1 VRAAVAAVAAVAAI
15 AMAAI
20 VATPARAQVEE
31 PTSALPLSLV
41 PWPKEIERDGA
52 REHVAVGWLRASFDD
67 PALAA
72 VAGALN
78 PLLRAAA
85 EGSDRVPK
93 ELRHGEPTAVV
104 LRLDPALAAEEYRL
118 DTRDGITIT
127 GGSPRAV
134 AWGGATL
141 AQLFAGSVALGVAD
155 EAVAEPTT
163 FLHGVAI
170 HDAPDCSYRGLLV
183 DVARQPHKIATLER
197 LITLCWFAKVP
208 YLQLHL
214 TDDPAFTFPSRAFP
228 ELATKGHS
236 FTREELAGL
245 VAFAE
250 ARGVTIVPELE
261 MPGHCGALI
270 AAKPDLFRAHELHHA
285 TIAFAK
291 PEVVAAMKT
300 LVDELIELF
309 PTSPWIH
316 LGGDECDLAHVDKN
330 PLFPAAYAREK
341 VADAHGLYLWFLG
354 EMDRHVKS
362 RGRRTIV
369 WEGFGHGAQPE
380 LSRDVIVMA
389 YEALYHLPGCLLK
402 DGYAVINTSWRPLYV
417 VNDRKWEPAEIHAWN
432 RFRWDHFVEG
442 FPATGGLTVEPTD
455 RVLGAQLCAW
465 EQPDSLELPSIR
477 RRLAAMSER
486 TWNERAGKNAA
497 DFAARLETWDA
508 LLEHLVRN

>member
-1 VRAAVAAVAAVAAI
+1 VALL
-15 AMAAI
+15 AMTAH
-20 VATPARAQVEE
+20 AQ
-31 PTSALPLSLV
+31 TSAAEAPTPLPLV
-41 PWPKEIERDGA
+41 PWPKEIERDDA
-52 REHVAVGWLRASFDD
+52 HELVVLRRLRASFDD

-85 EGSDRVPK
+85 EGGDRVPDA
-93 ELRHGEPTAVV
+93 LRHGEPTLVA
-104 LRLDPALAAEEYRL
+104 LRLDRALAAEEYRL
-118 DTRDGITIT
+118 DTRDGITIA

-141 AQLFAGSVALGVAD
+141 AQLLAGSVALGVAD
-155 EAVAEPTT
+155 EAVAEPAT
-163 FLHGVAI
+163 LLPAVAI
-170 HDAPDCSYRGLLV
+170 RDAPDCSWRGLLV
-183 DVARQPHKIATLER
+183 DVARQPHTIATLEQ
-197 LITLCWFAKVP
+197 LVTACWLAKVP

-236 FTREELAGL
+236 FTREELVAL

-250 ARGVTIVPELE
+250 ARGVTLVPELE

-270 AAKPDLFRAHELHHA
+270 AARPDLFRAHELHHA

-316 LGGDECDLAHVDKN
+316 LGGDECDLAHVDEN
-330 PLFPAAYAREK
+330 PAFPAAYAREK
-341 VADAHGLYLWFLG
+341 VADAHGLYLWFLA
-354 EMDRHVKS
+354 EMHSHVKS

-380 LSRDVIVMA
+380 LPRDVVVMA

-402 DGYAVINTSWRPLYV
+402 DGYPVINTSWRPLYV

-432 RFRWDHFVEG
+432 RFHWDHFVDG
-442 FPATGGLTVEPTD
+442 FPATGGLDVEPTD

-477 RRLAAMSER
+477 RRLAALSER
-486 TWNERAGKNAA
+486 TWNERAGRSAA
-497 DFAARLETWDA
+497 DFAARLDQWDA
-508 LLEHLVRN
+508 RLEQVLRE

>member
-1 VRAAVAAVAAVAAI
+1 MNAGRASHAAVAACAI
-15 AMAAI
+15 AAAWS
-20 VATPARAQVEE
+20 E
-31 PTSALPLSLV
+31 PSPPRLV
-41 PWPKEIERDGA
+41 PWPKKFERDAA
-52 REHVAVGWLRASFDD
+52 REWVAVRWLRASFDD

-85 EGSDRVPK
+85 EGDLRVPDG
-93 ELRHGEPTAVV
+93 LRRGEPTVV
-104 LRLDPALAAEEYRL
+104 ALRLDRALAAEEYRL
-118 DTRDGITIT
+118 DTRDGIVIT

-141 AQLFAGSVALGVAD
+141 AQLFEGSLALGVAD

-163 FLHGVAI
+163 LLPAVAI
-170 HDAPDCSYRGLLV
+170 HDAPDCAWRGLLV
-183 DVARQPHKIATLER
+183 DVARQPHAIATLEQ
-197 LITLCWFAKVP
+197 LITTCWLAKVP
-208 YLQLHL
+208 WLQLHL

-228 ELATKGHS
+228 KLATKGHS

-270 AAKPDLFRAHELHHA
+270 AAMPELFRAHELHHA
-285 TIAFAK
+285 TISFAK

-316 LGGDECDLAHVDKN
+316 LGGDECDLAHVDEN
-330 PLFPAAYAREK
+330 PAFPAAYAREK

-362 RGRRTIV
+362 RGRKTIV

-380 LSRDVIVMA
+380 LSRDVVVMA
-389 YEALYHLPGCLLK
+389 YEALYHLPGCLIA
-402 DGYAVINTSWRPLYV
+402 DGYPVINASWKPLYV

-442 FPATGGLTVEPTD
+442 FPATGGLSVEPTD
-455 RVLGAQLCAW
+455 RVIGAQLCAW
-465 EQPDSLELPSIR
+465 EQRDELELPSIR

-486 TWNERAGKNAA
+486 TWNERSGRSAD
-497 DFAARLETWDA
+497 DFAARLEQWDA
-508 LLEHLVRN
+508 RLEEVLRK

>member
-1 VRAAVAAVAAVAAI
+1 
-15 AMAAI
+15 MAAF
-20 VATPARAQVEE
+20 VATTARAQVAE
-31 PTSALPLSLV
+31 PPSTLPLSLV

-52 REHVAVGWLRASFDD
+52 REHLAVGWLRASFDD

-85 EGSDRVPK
+85 EGRDRVPDG
-93 ELRHGEPTAVV
+93 LRHGEPTAVA
-104 LRLDPALAAEEYRL
+104 LRLDRALAAEEYRL
-118 DTRDGITIT
+118 DTRDGITIA

-141 AQLFAGSVALGVAD
+141 AQLFA
-155 EAVAEPTT
+155 EPTT

-170 HDAPDCSYRGLLV
+170 HDAPDCSWRGLLV
-183 DVARQPHKIATLER
+183 DVARQPHTIATLED
-197 LITLCWFAKVP
+197 LVTACWLAKVP

-228 ELATKGHS
+228 KLATKGHS
-236 FTREELAGL
+236 FTREELVGL

-270 AAKPDLFRAHELHHA
+270 AAMPELFRAHELHHA

-291 PEVVAAMKT
+291 PAAVAAMKT

-316 LGGDECDLAHVDKN
+316 LGGDECDLAHVDEN

-362 RGRRTIV
+362 CGRRTIV

-380 LSRDVIVMA
+380 LPRDVIVMA

-402 DGYAVINTSWRPLYV
+402 DGYSVINTSWRPLYV

-432 RFRWDHFVEG
+432 RFHWDHFVEG
-442 FPATGGLTVEPTD
+442 FPATGGLDVAPTD

-486 TWNERAGKNAA
+486 TWNEHADKNAA
-497 DFAARLETWDA
+497 DFATRLEKWDT
-508 LLEHLVRN
+508 LLEQLVRN